1 MKRDIKLRHRDVED
15 AIDLMGG
22 RWRGAV
28 LACLCDSPRR
38 FSELKAELSPV
49 TAKVLIRELRYL
61 EMNQMVCWEKSTEA
75 KNSVVYS
82 MTEHGKTIKPVIL
95 AIQRW
100 SLQHRELVLKG

>member
-15 AIDLMGG
+15 ALDLMGG

-28 LACLCDSPRR
+28 LACLCDGPRR

-49 TAKVLIRELRYL
+49 SAKILIRELRYL
-61 EMNQMVCWEKSTEA
+61 ELNQMVCWEKSTKA

-100 SLQHRELVLKG
+100 SLHHRALVLNG